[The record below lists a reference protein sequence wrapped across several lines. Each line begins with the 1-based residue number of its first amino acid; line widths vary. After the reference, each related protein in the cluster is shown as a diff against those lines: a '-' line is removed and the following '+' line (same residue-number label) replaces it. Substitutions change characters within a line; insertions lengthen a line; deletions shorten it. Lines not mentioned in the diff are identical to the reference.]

1 MFVEDSSVCTVSVAQ
16 RFVAKAH
23 LLATPSVP
31 QLVGG
36 IVGMSHL
43 YQMSVSVGVQ
53 NLVAAAL
60 FVSKHRPPSSPR
72 VAAELLSTPP
82 ATCHLDA
89 GMNVSS
95 KRIVSVLSIYPV
107 NT

>member
-1 MFVEDSSVCTVSVAQ
+1 MSVAQ
-16 RFVAKAH
+16 VFAGKAH
-23 LLATPSVP
+23 LLALPVEPQPVP
-31 QLVGG
+31 GTVP
-36 IVGMSHL
+36 GMSHL

-72 VAAELLSTPP
+72 VAADVLSTPP
-82 ATCHLDA
+82 VTSCHLDA

-95 KRIVSVLSIYPV
+95 KRMVSVLSIYPV

>member
-1 MFVEDSSVCTVSVAQ
+1 MDSSVCTVSVAQ
-16 RFVAKAH
+16 AFVAKAH
-23 LLATPSVP
+23 LLATPIVP
-31 QLVGG
+31 QLVTAS
-36 IVGMSHL
+36 VGKSHL

-82 ATCHLDA
+82 VTSCHLDA

-95 KRIVSVLSIYPV
+95 KRMVSVLRIYPV

>member
-1 MFVEDSSVCTVSVAQ
+1 MSVAQ
-16 RFVAKAH
+16 VFVDRAH
-23 LLATPSVP
+23 LLALPTVP
-31 QLVGG
+31 QAGGVVGK
-36 IVGMSHL
+36 SHL

-72 VAAELLSTPP
+72 VAADALSTPSV
-82 ATCHLDA
+82 TYHLDA
-89 GMNVSS
+89 GMNDSS
-95 KRIVSVLSIYPV
+95 KRMVSVFSIYPV

>member
-1 MFVEDSSVCTVSVAQ
+1 MFPQAGG
-16 RFVAKAH
+16 
-23 LLATPSVP
+23 VP
-31 QLVGG
+31 AGR
-36 IVGMSHL
+36 SHL

-72 VAAELLSTPP
+72 VAADALSTPP
-82 ATCHLDA
+82 VTCHLDA

-95 KRIVSVLSIYPV
+95 KRMVSVLSIYPV

>member
-1 MFVEDSSVCTVSVAQ
+1 MFVVDSSVCTVSVAQ
-16 RFVAKAH
+16 AFVAKAH
-23 LLATPSVP
+23 LLATPIVP
-31 QLVGG
+31 QLVTAS
-36 IVGMSHL
+36 VGKSHL

-72 VAAELLSTPP
+72 VAADALSTPP
-82 ATCHLDA
+82 VTYHFDA

>member
-1 MFVEDSSVCTVSVAQ
+1 MDNSVYTVSVAQ
-16 RFVAKAH
+16 VFVDKAH
-23 LLATPSVP
+23 LLALPDVP
-31 QLVGG
+31 QVVGV
-36 IVGMSHL
+36 VGRSHL

-72 VAAELLSTPP
+72 VFADALSTPP
-82 ATCHLDA
+82 SCHLEA

-95 KRIVSVLSIYPV
+95 NRMVSVLRIYPV

>member
-1 MFVEDSSVCTVSVAQ
+1 MDSSVYTVSVAQ
-16 RFVAKAH
+16 RFVDKAH
-23 LLATPSVP
+23 LLALPDVP
-31 QLVGG
+31 QEGRF
-36 IVGMSHL
+36 VGMSHL

-72 VAAELLSTPP
+72 VAADVLSTPP
-82 ATCHLDA
+82 VTSCHLDA

-95 KRIVSVLSIYPV
+95 KRMVSVLRIYPV

>member
-1 MFVEDSSVCTVSVAQ
+1 MSVSQVFVV
-16 RFVAKAH
+16 KAH
-23 LLATPSVP
+23 LLALPDVP
-31 QLVGG
+31 QVGG
-36 IVGMSHL
+36 VTGMSHL

-72 VAAELLSTPP
+72 VAADALSTPP
-82 ATCHLDA
+82 VTCHLDA

-95 KRIVSVLSIYPV
+95 KRMVSVLRIYPV

>member
-1 MFVEDSSVCTVSVAQ
+1 MSVAQ
-16 RFVAKAH
+16 VFAGKAH
-23 LLATPSVP
+23 LLALPEDPQTGTVP
-31 QLVGG
+31 VR
-36 IVGMSHL
+36 SHL

-72 VAAELLSTPP
+72 VVAELLSTPP
-82 ATCHLDA
+82 VTCHLDA

-95 KRIVSVLSIYPV
+95 KRMVSVLSIYPV